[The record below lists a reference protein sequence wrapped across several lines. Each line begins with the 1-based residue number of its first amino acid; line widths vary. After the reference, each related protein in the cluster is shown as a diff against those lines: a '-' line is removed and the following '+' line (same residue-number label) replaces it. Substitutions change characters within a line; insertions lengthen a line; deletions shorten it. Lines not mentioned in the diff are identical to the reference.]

1 MGVEWRWKSSEKA
14 GHSDLKRCCKVLT
27 ARKALK
33 EAASTTHEPTNSN
46 RIPGGAIAGITTTQS
61 ASRPAPR
68 HPPEQLHSWRRGE
81 PSEVVLARMAG
92 ACRGASDN
100 KNEQARLRQVRADG
114 LDAFLRA
121 RFGVEPDPANGG
133 PLVPAERHFEL
144 ARALKEELGYKLYV
158 TVCASHWPA
167 QKVKGV
173 DDPEHFE
180 VATVLRATGSGT
192 HHAAWR
198 VRLPA
203 EAPVIDSLVPLFAGA
218 DWQEREQFDLL
229 GVRFHDHPDL
239 RRLMLPDEWE
249 GHPLRKDYAID
260 TRCVPWR

>member
-1 MGVEWRWKSSEKA
+1 M
-14 GHSDLKRCCKVLT
+14 SDEASDKPKV
-27 ARKALK
+27 A
-33 EAASTTHEPTNSN
+33 EAASEPQVATAVAAPAAAAAPAAPEAPPPPPSLLV
-46 RIPGGAIAGITTTQS
+46 GAAAIE
-61 ASRPAPR
+61 P
-68 HPPEQLHSWRRGE
+68 GE
-81 PSEVVLARMAG
+81 PSEVVLARLAQ
-92 ACRGASDN
+92 ACPTANSN
-100 KNEQARLRQVRADG
+100 KSEQARLRQVRADG

-121 RFGVEPDPANGG
+121 RFGVEPDAANGG